1 VSGSVADDQNPYAL
15 QAGTAVGPYLI
26 EAVLGSG
33 GFGIT
38 YLARHQTLNK
48 QFALK
53 EYFPYQFCMRDSTR
67 VVPGATAAREY
78 RWGLDRFVNE
88 AQALAKFNHP
98 AIVDVSDIFTLN
110 NTAYMVL
117 AYEQAPSLDRWLK
130 ALGRPVQQ
138 SELDQLLPP
147 LLDALELVHKAGML
161 HRDIA
166 PDNIL
171 VRSDGTPVLID
182 FGAAREDVRHPGV
195 PVTAVIKPG
204 YSPPEQYEHDAS
216 RQGPWSDIYS
226 FGATLYYAVV
236 GVLPATAEDRFD
248 GRPRTEA
255 AKRARDS
262 YRPEFLA
269 AIDWAMAFDPAARP
283 QSIAEWRDRLFSAT
297 RIISPPPTTPS
308 QPSMDLKP
316 RRPASFPWKSA
327 SAGAIVLVVAAAV
340 AALWPCLLFGLHCP
354 APDARAARSDR
365 GPFALEIV
373 VPKQSY
379 AIGDNLTFK
388 VRSDKDCYF
397 MVYTV
402 SPTGEIE
409 RHDPA
414 QNPMFMGSPVLK
426 AGEWRQLPLQGF
438 ATVKPPA
445 GTFELGAVCSREPL
459 STVGLSDGELIAP
472 ARGGRR
478 SFSFALESAAKNKD
492 VASARIS
499 YEVHQ

>member
-171 VRSDGTPVLID
+171 VRTDGTPVLID

-297 RIISPPPTTPS
+297 RIISPPPPTPS